1 MKRYLISFAYDATNY
16 HGYQKQPNLKTVQ
29 SEIERALFEIN
40 NNKKVIIHSA
50 SRTDKGV
57 HALDQ
62 KAHFD
67 LDVTITPYKLKRALN
82 SKLPNDIHINNAE
95 EVNNDF
101 HARYLTIKKEY
112 VYILNM
118 GEYNPIERNIVYQYN
133 KKLDTEEIKKAIKY
147 FEGEHDF
154 ISFVSAEDKKDN
166 NVRTIYETS
175 VKVLND
181 KLYIRFV
188 GSGFLKYQVRN
199 MVGTLIEVGSGKR
212 KKEDIAS
219 IFKAKDRRKAGKT
232 AKPEGLYLSKVFYK

>member
-101 HARYLTIKKEY
+101 HARYLAIKKEY

-118 GEYNPIERNIVYQYN
+118 GDR
-133 KKLDTEEIKKAIKY
+133 K
-147 FEGEHDF
+147 
-154 ISFVSAEDKKDN
+154 
-166 NVRTIYETS
+166 S
-175 VKVLND
+175 VV
-181 KLYIRFV
+181 
-188 GSGFLKYQVRN
+188 
-199 MVGTLIEVGSGKR
+199 
-212 KKEDIAS
+212 
-219 IFKAKDRRKAGKT
+219 
-232 AKPEGLYLSKVFYK
+232 